1 MPKKAYPTIHDIA
14 LIAGV
19 TPGTVSRA
27 LNDSSLVN
35 ENTKKLILK
44 IADDVNYSP
53 NMAARRLSIGKT
65 FAIGVIVP
73 FFTRPSV
80 SERLSGVVSV
90 LSNSPYDL
98 VIFDIENP
106 KQRTIGF
113 QDMLRK
119 SRIDGALI
127 VSMPILDEDIEYL
140 HESQI
145 PIVFIDRKH
154 PGLEEFDSIMI
165 DDILGGYQATKHL
178 IDLGHRK
185 IGFIGDITEV
195 QTKPKNGNIKVH
207 NPFRFTSSKD
217 RYEGYLKALAE
228 AGILPLSI
236 YFGEDHHGH
245 IEAKAMALKMLTL
258 PDPPTA
264 IFAASDTQAFGVI
277 QAAKE
282 LGRSIPADLSVV
294 GFDDV
299 QAAEFMELTTIRQML
314 YRSGQLGVKSLIK
327 RIDDPDSDT
336 HQIYIP
342 TEIIKRKTT
351 AIPNGRAK
359 IADRK

>member
-35 ENTKKLILK
+35 INTKKRILK

-53 NMAARRLSIGKT
+53 NMVARRLSMGKT

-90 LSNSPYDL
+90 LSNSSYDL
-98 VIFDIENP
+98 VIYDIENS

-113 QDMLRK
+113 QDMLHK

-127 VSMPILDEDIEYL
+127 VSMPILDEDIAYL
-140 HESQI
+140 QESQI

-165 DDILGGYQATKHL
+165 DDVMGGYQATKHL
-178 IDLGHRK
+178 TDLGHRK

-195 QTKPKNGNIKVH
+195 QTKPNNGNLKER

-228 AGILPLSI
+228 VGVSPPPE
-236 YFGEDHHGH
+236 YYGEDYHGH
-245 IEAKAMALKMLTL
+245 IEAKTVALKMLRL
-258 PDPPTA
+258 SQPPTA

-277 QAAKE
+277 QATQE
-282 LGRSIPADLSVV
+282 LDMDIPTDLSII

-314 YRSGQLGVKSLIK
+314 YRSGQLGVKRLLEK
-327 RIDDPDSDT
+327 IDNPDSKT
-336 HQIYIP
+336 LQVNIP

-351 AIPNGRAK
+351 AI
-359 IADRK
+359 IL